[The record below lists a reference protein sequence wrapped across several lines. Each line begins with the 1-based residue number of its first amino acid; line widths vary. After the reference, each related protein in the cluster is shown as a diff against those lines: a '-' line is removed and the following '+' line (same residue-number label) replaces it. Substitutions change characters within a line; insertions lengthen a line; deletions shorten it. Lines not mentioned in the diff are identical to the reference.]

1 MSWEVVEELR
11 RRLKE
16 EGFKVSAREEGG
28 CWLVAAQLGE
38 RVFLVSLRRGR
49 FSNVYVAKVTAPEK
63 LLAVAEWSCES
74 LEYTPYGFYVLESDV
89 SRLVEEVRS
98 RFERLERLL
107 RKWSGEEL

>member
-1 MSWEVVEELR
+1 MSSGVVEELR

-16 EGFKVSAREEGG
+16 EGFRVSVREEGN

-49 FSNVYVAKVTAPEK
+49 FSDVYVAKVATPEK
-63 LLAVAEWSCES
+63 LPATAGWSCES

-89 SRLVEEVRS
+89 GRLVEEVRS

-107 RKWSGEEL
+107 RKWSGE